1 MADFNMS
8 YLKTMGHE
16 GFYANDS
23 DDRGGETWKGIARNY
38 HPSWRGWVIIDGEKP
53 NPYFPKHLKDN
64 IVLEGLVKSFYK
76 ANFWDVWLGDG
87 FTSQA
92 LADEMF
98 DTGVNMG
105 VSRAVSFLQEGL
117 NLLNRNQSMYKDLV
131 VDGKFGN
138 NTFNTLEIFM
148 KTNQIDFLIKIM
160 NVLQGM
166 HYIDYMRKSPTQEK
180 FCRSWFS
187 RVEINKS

>member
-1 MADFNMS
+1 MANFNMS

-16 GFYANDS
+16 GYYA
-23 DDRGGETWKGIARNY
+23 DDPVDVGGPTWKGIARNY
-38 HPSWRGWVIIDGEKP
+38 HPTWEGWKIIDEAKTQP
-53 NPYFPKHLKDN
+53 NFPAALKTN
-64 IVLEGLVKSFYK
+64 IGLERLVRTFYK

-87 FTSQA
+87 YTSQA
-92 LADEMF
+92 LADELF

-105 VSRAVSFLQEGL
+105 ISRAVNFLQEGL
-117 NLLNRNQSMYKDLV
+117 NLLNRNQLIYKDIV

-138 NTFNTLEIFM
+138 ATKTTLDIFM

-187 RVEINKS
+187 RVEFNKS